1 MVAPKE
7 ERSRSVALSRP
18 VESRSSIARDTR
30 TRFARF
36 ALWLTGL
43 ALGTWLL
50 MRALTDESLASQRV
64 LAVMWA
70 LTGCSFL
77 FSGLVAWR
85 QRPEKRLGPLMVVLG
100 AWWLAGMAGQLSTAP
115 LVSTLGGF
123 ITDAWVVLFVYFLVS
138 FPSGRLA
145 SRTERLLVA
154 PFAFVQFPLYL
165 VWLLFVDFGP
175 GAPRNVLLTW
185 PDAAVADAIDTAHR
199 VILVIATFLLA
210 AVLARRWRRASPPLR
225 RRLTPIVAGGGA
237 LLVSNV
243 QLVTAKLA
251 DADVH
256 EGIVTGMLVVIT
268 AVPIAVLVDMLRA
281 RLARSAVGDLVMSL
295 HASPAP
301 EDLRDAISRALGDP
315 SLQVAYWLPE
325 YDTYTDLAGQ
335 PVELPA
341 DLARWTKVVDGSGT
355 PVAALLH
362 DPWLQD
368 ERVLLD
374 AVGAAA
380 GLALERARLHAD
392 LHARLDELRST
403 RARIFEAAQSERRRL
418 ERDLHDGAQ
427 QRLVTL
433 AMDLGTIERRLG
445 EDAEARRS
453 LEQVRAELALSLE
466 ELRDLAR
473 GIHPAVVT
481 GRGLEAALEGLVVRA
496 PVPVRLSVAVGARPP
511 EPVEIAAYFMVS
523 ECLTNVAKYAHAS
536 AATVNIVRTNGG
548 LVVEVADDGVGGAT
562 GDGGSGLRG
571 LADRV
576 EALGGHLDVT
586 SPVGSGTRVRAE
598 IPCG

>member
-1 MVAPKE
+1 VT
-7 ERSRSVALSRP
+7 VSRP
-18 VESRSSIARDTR
+18 AESGSRLARDTGMR
-30 TRFARF
+30 VARF
-36 ALWLTGL
+36 VLWLTGL
-43 ALGTWLL
+43 AVGAWLL
-50 MRALTDESLASQRV
+50 VRALTDEGLASQRV

-85 QRPEKRLGPLMVVLG
+85 HRPEKRLGPLMVVLG
-100 AWWLAGMAGQLSTAP
+100 VWWLAGMAGQLSTVP
-115 LVSTLGGF
+115 LVFTLGGF

-138 FPSGRLA
+138 FPSGRLV
-145 SRTERLLVA
+145 SRADRLFVA
-154 PFAFVQFPLYL
+154 PFAFVQFPLYV
-165 VWLLFVDFGP
+165 VWLLFMDFGP

-185 PDAAVADAIDTAHR
+185 PNADVADAIDTAHR
-199 VILVIATFLLA
+199 VILVIATFLLVA
-210 AVLARRWRRASPPLR
+210 ALARRWRRASPPLR

-251 DADVH
+251 DAEVH
-256 EGIVTGMLVVIT
+256 EGLVIGMLVVIA

-281 RLARSAVGDLVMSL
+281 RLARSAVGDLVLSL

-315 SLQVAYWLPE
+315 SLEVAYWLSE
-325 YDTYTDLAGQ
+325 YGTYADLAGR

-341 DLARWTKVVDGSGT
+341 DPARWTRVVDGSGQ

-362 DPWLQD
+362 DPSLH
-368 ERVLLD
+368 EEPALLD

-392 LHARLDELRST
+392 LHARLDELRDT
-403 RARIFEAAQSERRRL
+403 RGRIFEATQSERRRL

-433 AMDLGTIERRLG
+433 ALDLGRIERRLG
-445 EDAEARRS
+445 DDEEARRS
-453 LEQVRAELALSLE
+453 LEQARAELARSLD

-473 GIHPAVVT
+473 GIHPAVVS
-481 GRGLEAALEGLVVRA
+481 GHGLKAALEGLAVRA
-496 PVPVRLSVAVGARPP
+496 PVPVRLSVRVGARAP
-511 EPVEIAAYFMVS
+511 EPVEVAAYFMVS

-536 AATVNIVRTNGG
+536 AASVDVVRTNGA

-562 GDGGSGLRG
+562 NNGGSGLRG

-576 EALGGHLDVT
+576 EALGGHLEVT
-586 SPVGSGTRVRAE
+586 SPVGNGTRVRAE